1 MLNKT
6 SLRSLGTAAVLAVA
20 ATAAQAHPGHGAEGL
35 LDGLA
40 HPFMGFDHLLAMVAV
55 GLWSVAALPQG
66 RRVAGPAVFIA
77 MLLAGALAAHVGV
90 ALPMVETGVAAS
102 VVMLGVLML
111 AAARLPAGLG
121 LGLVAAAALLHGF
134 AHGSELIAGQSF
146 AAYAVGFVTGSA
158 LLHAVG
164 LGAGAWLQ
172 TLRTGVWRTAAAL
185 IGASGLLMLAARV

>member
-6 SLRSLGTAAVLAVA
+6 SFRSLGTAAVLAVA
-20 ATAAQAHPGHGAEGL
+20 AGAAQAHPGHGADGL
-35 LDGLA
+35 LDGLT
-40 HPFMGFDHLLAMVAV
+40 HPFMGVDHLLAMVAV

-66 RRVAGPAVFIA
+66 RRVAGPVVFIA
-77 MLLAGALAAHVGV
+77 MLLAGALAACAGV
-90 ALPMVETGVAAS
+90 ALPRVETGVAAS

-111 AAARLPAGLG
+111 AAGRLPAGLG

-134 AHGSELIAGQSF
+134 AHGSELVAGQSF
-146 AAYAVGFVTGSA
+146 AAYATGFMVGSA

-172 TLRTGVWRTAAAL
+172 TLRTGAWRAVAGL
-185 IGASGLLMLAARV
+185 IGASGLLMLVARI